1 MPPST
6 LQTPKHVRWDA
17 AVSAARPEGSLGASP
32 PKQTPPPPSRPGSAK
47 QKVRECLFDHR
58 ERWLGSR
65 AQSSASSPPRCHIAG
80 CSSHMKAFPWETGLK
95 IGRLGDG
102 VWDGSS
108 ALTAG
113 RTCKGHPARPPAAGR
128 DCTAPAGARGGEG
141 VPMETPDHSGRR
153 APTSP
158 PRGLSTEGKAALL
171 HLITP
176 CKLVSQGSRPDP
188 TRHIT
193 ARGSQRRRDGTLC
206 M

>member
-1 MPPST
+1 MVGEPCT
-6 LQTPKHVRWDA
+6 ELC
-17 AVSAARPEGSLGASP
+17 LLSP
-32 PKQTPPPPSRPGSAK
+32 PLS
-47 QKVRECLFDHR
+47 HR
-58 ERWLGSR
+58 RVQQPHESV
-65 AQSSASSPPRCHIAG
+65 S
-80 CSSHMKAFPWETGLK
+80 
-95 IGRLGDG
+95 LGDG
-102 VWDGSS
+102 
-108 ALTAG
+108 AKN
-113 RTCKGHPARPPAAGR
+113 RAAGR
-128 DCTAPAGARGGEG
+128 RGLGWVLSPYSWKDLQRPPSPAPRSRQGSHSSSGSPGRRRGPHGD
-141 VPMETPDHSGRR
+141 PRPQRHSGRR